1 MTYEL
6 ERLGNA
12 SLNRVTEVMNEDSD
26 TFLDALG

>member
-1 MTYEL
+1 MSYEL

-12 SLNRVTEVMNEDSD
+12 TLNRVVEVMNEDTD